1 MMTGV
6 RAMRPR
12 SSRHC
17 ASGIRRTNKNMQCVR
32 GVLVCQKCV
41 VSYVFK
47 ALDSPSV
54 EACFKCVHNEVMIFF
69 QLILP
74 AETPIT
80 YINRSEACSMKAYK
94 LKREPSNFQALYKDA
109 KSVE

>member
-17 ASGIRRTNKNMQCVR
+17 ASGIRRTDKNMKCVR

-47 ALDSPSV
+47 ALISPSV
-54 EACFKCVHNEVMIFF
+54 EACFKCVHNEVMIFY
-69 QLILP
+69 QLIQS
-74 AETPIT
+74 AETPIF
-80 YINRSEACSMKAYK
+80 YINRSEACSIKANE
-94 LKREPSNFQALYKDA
+94 LK
-109 KSVE
+109 